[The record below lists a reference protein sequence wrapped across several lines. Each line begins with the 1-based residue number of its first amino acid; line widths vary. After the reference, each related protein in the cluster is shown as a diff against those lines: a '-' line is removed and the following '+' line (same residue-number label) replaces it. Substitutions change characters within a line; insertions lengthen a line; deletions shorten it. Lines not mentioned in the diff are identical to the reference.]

1 MGKFDLRIFEY
12 EIINNSSPTI
22 VYPTN
27 LTNMVTKI
35 TKLRMSDYKSN
46 SQKYKSNTG
55 FMGPLDM

>member
-35 TKLRMSDYKSN
+35 TKLRSRITNPTLKN
-46 SQKYKSNTG
+46 EKQTKE
-55 FMGPLDM
+55 LWVH